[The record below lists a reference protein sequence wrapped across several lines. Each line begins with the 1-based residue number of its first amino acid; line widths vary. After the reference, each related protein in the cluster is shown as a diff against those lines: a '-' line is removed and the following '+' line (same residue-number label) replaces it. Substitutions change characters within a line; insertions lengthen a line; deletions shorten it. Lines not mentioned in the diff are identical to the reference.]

1 MAYHESEYRRREPDG
16 TDLDAVPGADPVD
29 VAGGGDPYED
39 TAEIIRTDPAGYD
52 AVNDSA
58 DGGRDRMTVH
68 VVWECMLLIGTAA
81 LVFLTYSEFPDAFR
95 GFALDRLLVAGTAF
109 GLLAMAAGVTL
120 RAGAPNLALGPVALA
135 SAHYIT
141 EQGSVAA
148 ALLPAVLAG
157 LALGLVLALFVV
169 GLHVPGWAAS
179 LAAALAVTVWPGQL
193 TGVVGG
199 SVSDWDPTSY
209 SGYLYGGFAALSA
222 LGGLFG
228 LVRVVRHSLGRF
240 RPASDPAVRRGVGA
254 AVATAAALV
263 WSTGL
268 AVLAGVLLATGPGMV
283 QASGFEWSGLAIGAA
298 LLGGTSA
305 FGRRGGAL
313 GGLLAVTL
321 LMFCFAYAE
330 LRDWEVSAGAIA
342 AAAIALGLV
351 VTRLVETFGRA
362 RADWDETGDD
372 AEDGWGDTW
381 SDPQESWSFA
391 LPAEPTDPRADRW
404 RK

>member
-1 MAYHESEYRRREPDG
+1 MAYHESEGRRRDPDG
-16 TDLDAVPGADPVD
+16 ADLDAVAGPDAVGAE
-29 VAGGGDPYED
+29 GGGDSYED
-39 TAEIIRTDPAGYD
+39 TIEITRSDGYD
-52 AVNDSA
+52 GVDDAAN
-58 DGGRDRMTVH
+58 GERDRMAVH
-68 VVWECMLLIGTAA
+68 VVWECVLLVGTAA
-81 LVFLTYSEFPDAFR
+81 LAFLTYRGFPDALR
-95 GFALDRLLVAGTAF
+95 GFALDRLLVAGTAL
-109 GLLAMAAGVTL
+109 GLLAMAAGVAL

-135 SAHYIT
+135 SAHYVT
-141 EQGSVAA
+141 EQGSVAV
-148 ALLPAVLAG
+148 ALLPAIVSG
-157 LALGLVLALFVV
+157 LALGLVLAVFVA
-169 GLHVPGWAAS
+169 GFHVPSWAAS

-193 TGVVGG
+193 TGAGG
-199 SVSDWDPTSY
+199 GPVSDWDPTLY
-209 SGYLYGGFAALSA
+209 SGYLYGGFAALSV

-240 RPASDPAVRRGVGA
+240 RPVSDPAVRRGAGA
-254 AVATAAALV
+254 AVVTAAALV
-263 WSTGL
+263 WSTWL

-305 FGRRGGAL
+305 FGRRGGVL

-321 LMFCFAYAE
+321 LMFCFAYVE
-330 LRDWEVSAGAIA
+330 LRGWDVSAAAVA

-362 RADWDETGDD
+362 RTDWDETGDD
-372 AEDGWGDTW
+372 GDGWVDTW
-381 SDPQESWSFA
+381 LDPQESWSFA